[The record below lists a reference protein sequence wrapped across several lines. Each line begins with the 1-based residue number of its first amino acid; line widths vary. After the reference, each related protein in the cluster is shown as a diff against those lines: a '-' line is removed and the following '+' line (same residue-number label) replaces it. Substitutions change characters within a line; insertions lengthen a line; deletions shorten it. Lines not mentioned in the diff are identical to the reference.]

1 MARGDV
7 ANDELRDAA
16 KDRTLDEPLSPDRIL
31 RAHLH
36 VQADLLVGD
45 RLEDADRQRKEGR
58 DEEPAR
64 KL

>member
-1 MARGDV
+1 MSLFR
-7 ANDELRDAA
+7 
-16 KDRTLDEPLSPDRIL
+16 PDRIL

-36 VQADLLVGD
+36 VQTDLLVGD